1 MGKSIVN
8 LVSTWLNLTLLL
20 KSESNPTII
29 TTFNLT
35 SFYFANFR
43 KTPFIQQAFIAMQ
56 LVWITK

>member
-1 MGKSIVN
+1 MGKSTVN
-8 LVSTWLNLTLLL
+8 LVSTRLNLTLL

-56 LVWITK
+56 LAWITK